1 MSQKESGKNTYRHLN
16 SCWSPIGKRVLEQHK
31 DAKQSKC
38 NMSLPVYEAISF
50 QKILDRGGHSKPWLV
65 LINMKGSPHPYVVKL
80 YKTVEI
86 EARNKMTAEV
96 LGNVLAPE
104 FGLNVP
110 SAAII
115 NFSDDFKMH
124 LNTECEELLSVMDD
138 RPKFGTEF
146 IDGANLYNQGI
157 SRKDTLGFIDPP
169 LLYAFDYFICN
180 RDRNLHKPN
189 LLIKQGSSY
198 LIDHEMALE
207 IDTTTFHNFEMQQW
221 DTRYQHHL
229 FHHFINQYNEKKN
242 LFDEF
247 LLYLQGMNLTRI
259 ESYFNQL
266 NELGF
271 TTKKDIILN
280 YWKLVQKKSS
290 IFANILLSSI
300 Q

>member
-1 MSQKESGKNTYRHLN
+1 
-16 SCWSPIGKRVLEQHK
+16 
-31 DAKQSKC
+31 
-38 NMSLPVYEAISF
+38 
-50 QKILDRGGHSKPWLV
+50 
-65 LINMKGSPHPYVVKL
+65 
-80 YKTVEI
+80 
-86 EARNKMTAEV
+86 
-96 LGNVLAPE
+96 
-104 FGLNVP
+104 
-110 SAAII
+110 
-115 NFSDDFKMH
+115 
-124 LNTECEELLSVMDD
+124 
-138 RPKFGTEF
+138 
-146 IDGANLYNQGI
+146 
-157 SRKDTLGFIDPP
+157 
-169 LLYAFDYFICN
+169 
-180 RDRNLHKPN
+180 
-189 LLIKQGSSY
+189 
-198 LIDHEMALE
+198 MALE